1 MTKASWVV
9 KSSDLTLAESL
20 RLGLACPEAIAKLFV
35 TRNITD
41 ASLAMSYLEPALE
54 DLHDP
59 LLMLGMSVCVKRIE
73 RAVQQGEEI
82 LIYGDYDVDGT
93 TAIVLLKTAIERIA
107 NPKKPARVTYHV
119 PHRLREGYGMQES
132 RFILAAQAGVRL
144 VISVDTG
151 IRAFKVAA
159 EAKALGLDLI
169 VTDHHLPEG
178 DAVPEAL
185 AVLNPAQRRC
195 SYPNKHLC
203 GAGVAFKLAHALLA
217 SHAKTDGEKRA
228 LHTRLLPSFLKLL
241 AIATVA
247 DSVEL
252 TGENRAIVWLGL
264 RELRNPV
271 QAGLQALMQVAKLPL
286 HRAPTATEIAFRLA
300 PRINAAGRMDVASD
314 VVELFLTRDP
324 VRATELAEKL
334 DVLNTERRAAEI
346 AALDAIELQLLTL
359 KGQSGGYEAECI
371 VLDDPEWHRGVLG
384 ILASRVVDRTGRP
397 ALIMTSDSGESHG
410 SGRSITGFHL
420 LDALTAVHGPIDGDA
435 DSGVFHRFGGHA
447 HAVGF
452 SLPTLQTSRLRERMQ
467 TYSRSALSADM
478 LKPVVTC
485 DLEVSHD
492 EVNLELCR
500 WLARCAPFGM
510 GNPEPLFLGRGFVL
524 NVPPRIV
531 KDRHVHLSFATHNHD
546 EPLCAMGWSRSGMVS
561 WPERCTLLNLKE
573 GSVVDAV
580 FRLCEK
586 TDPRY
591 PGIEL
596 TLVDIASAASLR
608 NTPVPVA

>member
-247 DSVEL
+247 
-252 TGENRAIVWLGL
+252 AI
-264 RELRNPV
+264 
-271 QAGLQALMQVAKLPL
+271 PL
-286 HRAPTATEIAFRLA
+286 ANTHGTLEVTAMNGAV
-300 PRINAAGRMDVASD
+300 INATV
-314 VVELFLTRDP
+314 
-324 VRATELAEKL
+324 
-334 DVLNTERRAAEI
+334 
-346 AALDAIELQLLTL
+346 
-359 KGQSGGYEAECI
+359 
-371 VLDDPEWHRGVLG
+371 
-384 ILASRVVDRTGRP
+384 TG
-397 ALIMTSDSGESHG
+397 
-410 SGRSITGFHL
+410 
-420 LDALTAVHGPIDGDA
+420 
-435 DSGVFHRFGGHA
+435 
-447 HAVGF
+447 
-452 SLPTLQTSRLRERMQ
+452 
-467 TYSRSALSADM
+467 
-478 LKPVVTC
+478 
-485 DLEVSHD
+485 
-492 EVNLELCR
+492 
-500 WLARCAPFGM
+500 
-510 GNPEPLFLGRGFVL
+510 
-524 NVPPRIV
+524 
-531 KDRHVHLSFATHNHD
+531 SFAKNT
-546 EPLCAMGWSRSGMVS
+546 PAR
-561 WPERCTLLNLKE
+561 K
-573 GSVVDAV
+573 
-580 FRLCEK
+580 CEK
-586 TDPRY
+586 TPYMFFSRPFTNAPSDGYHSSESR
-591 PGIEL
+591 
-596 TLVDIASAASLR
+596 S
-608 NTPVPVA
+608 